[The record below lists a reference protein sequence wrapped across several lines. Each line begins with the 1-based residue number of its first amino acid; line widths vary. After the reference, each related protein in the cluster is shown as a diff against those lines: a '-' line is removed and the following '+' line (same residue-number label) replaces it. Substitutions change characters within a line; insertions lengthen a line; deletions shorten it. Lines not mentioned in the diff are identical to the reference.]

1 RVESAK
7 NQPTTPTA
15 NTTPSGTIGESS
27 IPGLRRVK
35 VAEIGVDNSDLASH
49 LAPCSVACR
58 FRAVL
63 PEQEQN
69 WFLRCLSL
77 GNGLALCGQT
87 PVREQLSFF
96 SRPVLPLV
104 S

>member
-1 RVESAK
+1 
-7 NQPTTPTA
+7 
-15 NTTPSGTIGESS
+15 
-27 IPGLRRVK
+27 
-35 VAEIGVDNSDLASH
+35 
-49 LAPCSVACR
+49 
-58 FRAVL
+58 L